1 MSDTRSYQRFFAELK
16 RRRVFRVAAVYGAV
30 AFVVLQVADIMVPA
44 LALPDAFMRGLA
56 LLSIL
61 LFPVALVLAWAFE
74 VTPQGVKRTDDADAG
89 ELTQIIE
96 EPVAA
101 RWPSGLLALVGIVA
115 LAVATWLTLRPGGD
129 GAVDSAA
136 PAASEPAAGTD
147 VAPGD
152 AESRGIRLALAD
164 PEDAR
169 PSIAV
174 MPFADLSPEGDKEYI
189 GDGMTEEILNAL
201 FKIRGLRVAARTS
214 TFAYKDASPSFDTI
228 REDLGVDAFLEG
240 SVRTDGDRL
249 RITAQL
255 IETEDGFHLWSESYD
270 RTLDDIFAIQTEIAE
285 AIAGQM
291 KVSLGVTDASAL
303 VAATGDLTAYDLYL
317 QGRARMR
324 ARGPGVAEA
333 IELFEAAVA
342 RDSSYAPAWASL
354 AESYTL
360 LPHHQETFPD
370 SAGWAGAFASAETA
384 ARRALALD
392 PDNASARVA
401 LGSIRRDSWDWDAAG
416 EQFAAAL
423 ELDPDNVE
431 AQHQYAEYLFGQ
443 GRIADGLEVARHAQ
457 QLDPLSGIRQ
467 LIVGWGE
474 FLDDDCE
481 AALATARTVYE
492 LQPELRATGLL
503 RWQCGLFTRD
513 FDATESLALERFSPT
528 AEDSALVREVF
539 AALRAGDPSLMPQG
553 VEDLPPVPEAWILVG
568 DTARALR
575 ELEELTFDP
584 PFMVPYLLWTPI
596 WDPLRDDPR
605 YLEMLR
611 RLDLEG
617 HVPIRT
623 ER

>member
-1 MSDTRSYQRFFAELK
+1 M
-16 RRRVFRVAAVYGAV
+16 
-30 AFVVLQVADIMVPA
+30 
-44 LALPDAFMRGLA
+44 
-56 LLSIL
+56 
-61 LFPVALVLAWAFE
+61 
-74 VTPQGVKRTDDADAG
+74 
-89 ELTQIIE
+89 
-96 EPVAA
+96 
-101 RWPSGLLALVGIVA
+101 
-115 LAVATWLTLRPGGD
+115 
-129 GAVDSAA
+129 
-136 PAASEPAAGTD
+136 
-147 VAPGD
+147 
-152 AESRGIRLALAD
+152 IRD
-164 PEDAR
+164 
-169 PSIAV
+169 
-174 MPFADLSPEGDKEYI
+174 
-189 GDGMTEEILNAL
+189 
-201 FKIRGLRVAARTS
+201 
-214 TFAYKDASPSFDTI
+214 
-228 REDLGVDAFLEG
+228 DLGVDAFLEG

-255 IETEDGFHLWSESYD
+255 IETDEGFHLWSESYD

-285 AIAGQM
+285 AIAEEL

-303 VAATGDLTAYDLYL
+303 VAASGDLTAYDLYL

-324 ARGPGVAEA
+324 ERGPGVEEA

-360 LPHHQETFPD
+360 LPHHQETYPD

-401 LGSIRRDSWDWDAAG
+401 LGSIRRDSRKWDAAA

-431 AQHQYAEYLFGQ
+431 AQHQYAEYLYGQ

-467 LIVGWGE
+467 GIVGWGE

-481 AALATARTVYE
+481 AALATARRAYE
-492 LQPELRATGLL
+492 LQPELRTTFLL
-503 RWQCGLFTRD
+503 QWLCGLYTRD
-513 FDATESLALERFSPT
+513 FDATENLALQRFSPT
-528 AEDSALVREVF
+528 ADDSTLVRDLF
-539 AALRAGDPSLMPQG
+539 AALRAGDSSLMPQG
-553 VEDLPPVPEAWILVG
+553 VDDLPPMPETWMLVG

-584 PFMVPYLLWTPI
+584 PFMVPYLLWTPT
-596 WDPLRDDPR
+596 WDPVRDDPR
-605 YLEMLR
+605 YQEMLR

>member
-1 MSDTRSYQRFFAELK
+1 MSDIPDYQRFFAELK
-16 RRRVFRVAAVYGAV
+16 RRKVFRVAAVYGAV

-44 LALPDAFMRGLA
+44 LALPDAFMRGIALA
-56 LLSIL
+56 AIL

-74 VTPQGVKRTDDADAG
+74 VTPDGVRRTNEAETG
-89 ELTQIIE
+89 EITQIIE
-96 EPVAA
+96 QPAA
-101 RWPSGLLALVGIVA
+101 SRWPSGLLALVGIVA
-115 LAVATWLTLRPGGD
+115 LAVATWLTLKPAAD
-129 GAVDSAA
+129 GASEARAGSASASAEGVD
-136 PAASEPAAGTD
+136 AAS
-147 VAPGD
+147 GD
-152 AESRGIRLALAD
+152 ATDRGIQLALAD
-164 PEDAR
+164 PEDSR

-174 MPFADLSPEGDKEYI
+174 MPFADLSPDGDKEYI

-255 IETEDGFHLWSESYD
+255 IETDEGFHLWSESYD

-285 AIAGQM
+285 AIAEQL

-324 ARGPGVAEA
+324 ARGPGVEEA
-333 IELFEAAVA
+333 ITLFEAAVA

-360 LPHHQETFPD
+360 LPHHQEQFPD

-392 PDNASARVA
+392 PENASARVA
-401 LGSIRRDSWDWDAAG
+401 LGSIRRDSRQWEAAG

-467 LIVGWGE
+467 GIVGWGE

-481 AALATARTVYE
+481 AALATARRAYE
-492 LQPELRATGLL
+492 LQPELRATTLL
-503 RWQCGLFTRD
+503 LWQCGLYNRD
-513 FDATESLALERFSPT
+513 FETTENLALERFSPT
-528 AEDSALVREVF
+528 AEDSTLIREVF
-539 AALRAGDPSLMPQG
+539 SALRAGDASLMPQ
-553 VEDLPPVPEAWILVG
+553 EMDDIPPLPEAWLLVG

-584 PFMVPYLLWTPI
+584 PFMVPYLLWSPI
-596 WDPLRDDPR
+596 WDALRDDPR
-605 YLEMLR
+605 ILEMMR

-617 HVPIRT
+617 SVPIRT